1 MIVIK
6 LVTFLKGNQRLSRA
20 DFFQRWIT
28 QHAPMAAI
36 FPGLRAYVLSRE
48 VGEEAAA
55 DAFAELWFDDRDAAQ
70 AAYGSPVGRSGSGD
84 ANAYTSRR
92 VQALLDET
100 WIRKPAAGPEAGR
113 KLVVAAKRPAGTPR
127 EGFVRWWLDD
137 VARLAADEFVARP
150 VRLCADL
157 AGMVLDSD
165 PAGPGQLI
173 AAEGATDGLIEI
185 WLNPAED
192 FDVLAPAVERISSV
206 IHEYRCTIE
215 TLLLEEHRIV

>member
-1 MIVIK
+1 MIK

-28 QHAPMAAI
+28 QHAPMAAV

-92 VQALLDET
+92 EQALLDET
-100 WIRKPAAGPEAGR
+100 WIRKPEAGPEAGR
-113 KLVVAAKRPAGTPR
+113 KLVVAVKRPAQTPR
-127 EGFVRWWLDD
+127 DAFVGWWLDD
-137 VARLAADEFVARP
+137 VARLAADEFAGRP
-150 VRLCADL
+150 VRLCADT
-157 AGMVLDSD
+157 AGVVLDSD
-165 PAGPGQLI
+165 PSGLGQLI
-173 AAEGATDGLIEI
+173 AAEGAKDGLIEI
-185 WLNPAED
+185 WLRPAED
-192 FDVLAPAVERISSV
+192 FDVLAPAVERVSSA
-206 IHEYRCTIE
+206 IRDSRCPIE
-215 TLLLEEHRIV
+215 TLRLEEHRIV